1 MKGIT
6 EASQALH
13 EESKTA
19 PDCAK
24 PLKARYIEK
33 LLRELDVWSRARR
46 NLVIDLVALPSKPRP
61 K

>member
-1 MKGIT
+1 MSIT
-6 EASQALH
+6 DAARSLF

-33 LLRELDVWSRARR
+33 QLRELGAFPKAHRGS
-46 NLVIDLVALPSKPRP
+46 PKQRP